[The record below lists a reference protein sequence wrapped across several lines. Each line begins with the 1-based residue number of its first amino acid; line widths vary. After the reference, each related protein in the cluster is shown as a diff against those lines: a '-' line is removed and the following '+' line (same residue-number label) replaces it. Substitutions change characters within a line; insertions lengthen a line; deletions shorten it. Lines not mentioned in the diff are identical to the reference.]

1 MKRRFDYVWPFIGLA
16 AVVFSI
22 YLLSREFNNPTHPV
36 SLTGIWAAI
45 VERGPHAFV
54 LCLASTLVAYT
65 ALAAYDRVALLHVG
79 QHVSWFVVSVVSFT
93 AYALAHNIGASV
105 FSQGVVRYRAYSRFG
120 LTVAQVAVISAFCAF
135 TFGYGAAF
143 LGGLV
148 LLFEPS
154 IVQRL
159 FDVPSGVALAL
170 GVALLAGVA
179 LYQIGALMHFKPLVI
194 RGFHIEYPASKIA
207 LIQLMLAPLEI
218 IGAAGIIYFALP
230 DIGNPG
236 FPVVLGV
243 FLASFCA
250 GLISSAPGG
259 IGVFEFVFLK
269 AMPEIP
275 SEKVLA
281 ALIVFRLLY
290 LLIPL
295 LLGCVVVLFS
305 ERQGFVDALRVFLSR
320 RGMRPKTAKPDSHL
334 PG

>member
-1 MKRRFDYVWPFIGLA
+1 MKGRFDYVWPFVGLA
-16 AVVFSI
+16 AVVLSI
-22 YLLSREFNNPTHPV
+22 YLLSREFTNPNHPISV
-36 SLTGIWAAI
+36 YGIWLAI
-45 VERGPHAFV
+45 IDRGPHAFA
-54 LCLASTLVAYT
+54 LCVASTLVAYA
-65 ALAAYDRVALLHVG
+65 ALAAYDRVALAHVG
-79 QHVSWFVVSVVSFT
+79 RHVSWVIVSIVSFT

-105 FSQGVVRYRAYSRFG
+105 FSQGVVRYRAYQRFG
-120 LTVAQVAVISAFCAF
+120 LSVAQVAVISAFCAF
-135 TFGYGAAF
+135 TFAYGAMF
-143 LGGLV
+143 LAGLV

-159 FDVPSGVALAL
+159 FDVPSGIALAL
-170 GVALLAGVA
+170 GVALLAAVA
-179 LYQIGALMHFKPLVI
+179 LYQVGALMHFKSLVI
-194 RGFHIEYPASKIA
+194 RGFHIEYPRPTIA
-207 LIQLMLAPLEI
+207 ATQLVLAPLEI

-230 DIGNPG
+230 ELGNPG

-281 ALIVFRLLY
+281 ALIVFRVLY

-305 ERQGFVDALRVFLSR
+305 ERQGFVDAFRVFLSR
-320 RGMRPKTAKPDSHL
+320 RGMRPRTRKPQSRL
-334 PG
+334 PR